1 MKISTKIWVL
11 VTLVLSLAALAI
23 KLYFLPAAERF
34 SRLTVEEQMV
44 RDMESFE
51 KIIAVVVTAAN
62 GDKDY
67 VRRALYAIS
76 ADKTIPIE
84 LRRSEFLHQQ
94 FGRRKDKEPKNDFEA
109 GVLSSGNPQFRTTDK
124 FIEYAYPLKA
134 QAVCMGCHVDA
145 AGKSIPFGSPVG
157 LAVRRVPLSAVT
169 DSRIAYFTLDL
180 FWENFGLVLFSV
192 LLVLLPIFLWI
203 LRPIRAMAGESEQLL
218 KAIDEQGDSDAVTE
232 FELTSHSKDADE
244 LHAIQ
249 RLINYAKRRLSK

>member
-1 MKISTKIWVL
+1 MNITTKIWVTVTAVLL
-11 VTLVLSLAALAI
+11 VAALAI
-23 KLYFLPAAERF
+23 KFYFLPAAERF
-34 SRLTVEEQMV
+34 SRLTVEEQMH
-44 RDMESFE
+44 RDMEAFE

-76 ADKTIPIE
+76 ADKSIPIE

-109 GVLSSGNPQFRTTDK
+109 LVLSSGNPQFRTTDK

-134 QAVCMGCHVDA
+134 QPVCLGCHVDT
-145 AGKSIPFGSPVG
+145 AGKPIPLGSPVG
-157 LAVRRVPLSAVT
+157 LAIRRVPLTAVT

-180 FWENFGLVLFSV
+180 FWENFGLVLVAVF
-192 LLVLLPIFLWI
+192 LVLGAVWFWI
-203 LRPIRAMAGESEQLL
+203 LRPLRGLARESDAIL
-218 KAIDEQGDSDAVTE
+218 KTADERSDGDSTGD
-232 FELTSHSKDADE
+232 FSISPHGKDGDE

-249 RLINYAKRRLSK
+249 KLILYAKRKLG